1 MAEWI
6 WIGRR
11 ARRCYG
17 FDEIALV
24 PGNVT
29 VNPTEV
35 DTGWEIGAS
44 TRPDGLARHSAPRDV
59 PAGLHGLKFKVP
71 FIASAMDGV
80 VDVEFAIAMG
90 KLGALAVLNLDGVQA
105 RYDDPSEAIAQ
116 IIQGDVEE
124 TTNIVQKLY
133 KAPINEKLIAKRVEQ
148 IKAANVPCAVS
159 TIPQNAER
167 FGAIAQE
174 AGADIFVV
182 QSTVTTVK
190 HIAKA
195 YKPLDF
201 TKFTKAMK
209 IPVIIGNC
217 VTYDQSLELMDA
229 GADALLVGV
238 GPGAA
243 CTTRGVLGVGVPQV
257 TATVDCASA
266 RDFHHKKTGRYVPII
281 TDGGMR
287 NGGDICKAFA
297 CGSDAVMVGSAFA
310 KAKEAPGRGYHWGMA
325 YPHSS
330 LPRGTRIY
338 VGTTGTLEQ
347 ILFGPALTDDGSQ
360 NLMGAV
366 TTCMGTVGASTIKE
380 FQMAEIIIAP
390 SIQTEGKSF
399 QQVQR
404 VGMARKGASEAP
416 SNHQPKSQTRR
427 LTRSAA

>member
-6 WIGRR
+6 GIGRR

-24 PGNVT
+24 PGTVT
-29 VNPTEV
+29 VNPAEV
-35 DTGWEIGAS
+35 DTAWS
-44 TRPDGLARHSAPRDV
+44 VDGQ
-59 PAGLHGLKFKVP
+59 KFRIP

-80 VDVEFAIAMG
+80 VDVKFAIAMG
-90 KLGALAVLNLDGVQA
+90 KLGGLAVLNLDGVQA
-105 RYDDPSEAIAQ
+105 RYDDPAEAVGQ

-124 TTNIVQKLY
+124 TTNIVQRLY
-133 KAPINEKLIAKRVEQ
+133 KTPIQEKLIAKRVEQ
-148 IKAANVPCAVS
+148 IKAAKVPCAVS

-174 AGADIFVV
+174 AGCDLFVV
-182 QSTVTTVK
+182 QSTVTTAK
-190 HIAKA
+190 HVATT
-195 YKPLDF
+195 YKTLDF
-201 TKFTKAMK
+201 AKLKKQMR
-209 IPVIIGNC
+209 IPLIVGNS
-217 VTYDQSLELMDA
+217 VTYDQAIELMET
-229 GADALLVGV
+229 GIDALLVGV

-257 TATVDCASA
+257 TATVDSAAA
-266 RDFHHKKTGRYVPII
+266 RDFFYKKTGRYVPII

-310 KAKEAPGRGYHWGMA
+310 KAQEAPGCGYHWGMA

-330 LPRGTRIY
+330 LPRGTRIF

-347 ILFGPALTDDGSQ
+347 IMFGPALTDDGSQ
-360 NLMGAV
+360 NLMGAL
-366 TTCMGTVGASTIKE
+366 TTCMGTVGAKTIKE
-380 FQMAEIIIAP
+380 FQMTEIIIAP
-390 SIQTEGKSF
+390 SIQTEGKIF

-416 SNHQPKSQTRR
+416 SNHRSTSGRR
-427 LTRSAA
+427 GRTLSRA

>member
-6 WIGRR
+6 GKERR
-11 ARRCYG
+11 ARRCDG

-24 PGNVT
+24 PGT
-29 VNPTEV
+29 TTMNPAEV
-35 DTGWEIGAS
+35 DTTWRLGHL
-44 TRPDGLARHSAPRDV
+44 TFR
-59 PAGLHGLKFKVP
+59 VP

-80 VDVEFAIAMG
+80 VDVTFAIAMG

-105 RYDDPSEAIAQ
+105 RYDDPQEAVAQ
-116 IIQGDVEE
+116 IVQGDVEE

-133 KAPINEKLIAKRVEQ
+133 KAPIQEKLIARRVEE
-148 IKAANVPCAVS
+148 IKQAKVPCAVS

-167 FGAIAQE
+167 FGAIAQA
-174 AGADIFVV
+174 AGADLFVV
-182 QSTVTTVK
+182 QSTVTTARHV
-190 HIAKA
+190 ATL
-195 YKPLDF
+195 YRPLDF
-201 TKFTKAMK
+201 EKFMKTIK
-209 IPVIIGNC
+209 IPVIVGNT
-217 VTYDQSLELMDA
+217 VTYDQSLELMETGID
-229 GADALLVGV
+229 GLLVGV

-266 RDFHHKKTGRYVPII
+266 RDFYYKNSGWYVPII

-330 LPRGTRIY
+330 LPRGTRIF

-347 ILFGPALTDDGSQ
+347 ILFGPAQTDDGSQ
-360 NLMGAV
+360 NLMGAI
-366 TTCMGTVGASTIKE
+366 TTCMGTVGVNSIKE
-380 FQMAEIIIAP
+380 FQMTEIIIAP
-390 SIQTEGKSF
+390 SIQTEGKIF

-404 VGMARKGASEAP
+404 VGMARKGTAE
-416 SNHQPKSQTRR
+416 QPAQQPARNRLAGSSTRR
-427 LTRSAA
+427 

>member
-6 WIGRR
+6 GIGRR

-17 FDEIALV
+17 FDEVALV
-24 PGNVT
+24 PGTTTLNAA
-29 VNPTEV
+29 EV
-35 DTGWEIGAS
+35 DTTWEI
-44 TRPDGLARHSAPRDV
+44 DGQ
-59 PAGLHGLKFKVP
+59 KFRVP

-80 VDVEFAIAMG
+80 VDVTFAIAMG
-90 KLGALAVLNLDGVQA
+90 KLGGLAVLNLDGVQT
-105 RYDDPSEAIAQ
+105 RYEDPSEAIEQ
-116 IIQGDVEE
+116 ISRGDVEQATE
-124 TTNIVQKLY
+124 AVQKLY
-133 KAPINEKLIAKRVEQ
+133 KTPINEKLIARRVEE
-148 IKAANVPCAVS
+148 IKAGNVPCAVS

-174 AGADIFVV
+174 AGADLFVV
-182 QSTVTTVK
+182 QSTVTTAK
-190 HIAKA
+190 HIASA
-195 YKPLDF
+195 YRPLDF
-201 TKFTKAMK
+201 TKFIKAMK
-209 IPVIIGNC
+209 IPVIVGNC
-217 VTYDQSLELMDA
+217 VTHEQGVELMET

-257 TATVDCASA
+257 TATVDLASA
-266 RDFHHKKTGRYVPII
+266 RDFYHKKSGRYVPII

-310 KAKEAPGRGYHWGMA
+310 RAIEAPGKGYHWGMA

-347 ILFGPALTDDGSQ
+347 ILFGPAVIDDGSQ
-360 NLMGAV
+360 NLMGALA
-366 TTCMGTVGASTIKE
+366 TCMATVGAKDIKA
-380 FQMAEIIIAP
+380 FQLTEIIIAP
-390 SIQTEGKSF
+390 SIQTEGKIF

-404 VGMARKGASEAP
+404 VGMARKEP
-416 SNHQPKSQTRR
+416 SSVVRGSPLAVHTS
-427 LTRSAA
+427 

>member
-6 WIGRR
+6 GIERR

-24 PGNVT
+24 PGKVT
-29 VNPTEV
+29 VNPAEV
-35 DTGWEIGAS
+35 DTAWRI
-44 TRPDGLARHSAPRDV
+44 DGLSFRV
-59 PAGLHGLKFKVP
+59 PI
-71 FIASAMDGV
+71 IASAMDGV
-80 VDVEFAIAMG
+80 VDVTFAVAMG
-90 KLGALAVLNLDGVQA
+90 KLGGLAVLNLDGVQT
-105 RYDDPSEAIAQ
+105 RYDDPAEAIEP
-116 IIQGDVEE
+116 IVQGDVEE
-124 TTNIVQKLY
+124 TTNIVQRLY
-133 KAPINEKLIAKRVEQ
+133 KAPIQEKLIAERVQQ
-148 IKAANVPCAVS
+148 IKQAGVPCAVS

-174 AGADIFVV
+174 AGADLFVV
-182 QSTVTTVK
+182 QSTVTTARHVAT
-190 HIAKA
+190 I

-201 TKFTKAMK
+201 SKFIKSMK
-209 IPVIIGNC
+209 IPVIVGNT
-217 VTYDQSLELMDA
+217 VTYDQSLELMEA
-229 GADALLVGV
+229 GAHALLVGV

-257 TATVDCASA
+257 TATVDCAAA
-266 RDFHHKKTGRYVPII
+266 RDFFYKKSGRYVPTI

-347 ILFGPALTDDGSQ
+347 ILFGPAQTDDGSQ
-360 NLMGAV
+360 NLMGAL
-366 TTCMGTVGASTIKE
+366 TTCMGTVGAKDIKA
-380 FQMAEIIIAP
+380 FQLTEIIIAP
-390 SIQTEGKSF
+390 SIQTEGKIF

-404 VGMARKGASEAP
+404 FGMARKTADQLS
-416 SNHQPKSQTRR
+416 SHQATALPKTRDHQ
-427 LTRSAA
+427 SSIA

>member
-6 WIGRR
+6 GIGRR

-24 PGNVT
+24 PGTTTFNPAE
-29 VNPTEV
+29 VNTTWSL
-35 DTGWEIGAS
+35 D
-44 TRPDGLARHSAPRDV
+44 
-59 PAGLHGLKFKVP
+59 GLKFRVP

-80 VDVEFAIAMG
+80 VDVTFAIAMG
-90 KLGALAVLNLDGVQA
+90 KLGGLAVLNLDGVQA
-105 RYDDPSEAIAQ
+105 RYDDPSEVISQ

-124 TTNIVQKLY
+124 MTNLVQQLY
-133 KAPINEKLIAKRVEQ
+133 KAPIKEKLIAKRVEQ
-148 IKAANVPCAVS
+148 IKEAKVPCAVS

-174 AGADIFVV
+174 AGADIFIV
-182 QSTVTTVK
+182 QSTVTTAR

-195 YKPLDF
+195 YKPVDLSQLC
-201 TKFTKAMK
+201 TSIK

-217 VTYDQSLELMDA
+217 VTYDQAIDLMES
-229 GADALLVGV
+229 GAHSLLVGV

-257 TATVDCASA
+257 TATVDCAAA
-266 RDFHHKKTGRYVPII
+266 RDSYFKKSGRYVSII

-330 LPRGTRIY
+330 LPRGTRIF

-347 ILFGPALTDDGSQ
+347 ILFGPAQTDDGSQ
-360 NLMGAV
+360 NLMGAL
-366 TTCMGTVGASTIKE
+366 TTCMGTVGAKDIKA
-380 FQMAEIIIAP
+380 FQLADIIIAP
-390 SIQTEGKSF
+390 SIQTEGKIF

-404 VGMARKGASEAP
+404 VGMARKGAAEQP
-416 SNHQPKSQTRR
+416 SNHQPKTKSR
-427 LTRSAA
+427 LNRVTK